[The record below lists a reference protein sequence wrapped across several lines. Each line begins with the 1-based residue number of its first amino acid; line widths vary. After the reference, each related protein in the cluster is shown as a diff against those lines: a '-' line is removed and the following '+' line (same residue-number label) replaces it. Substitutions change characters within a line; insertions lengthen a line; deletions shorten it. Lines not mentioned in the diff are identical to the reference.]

1 MMLVVEDAEST
12 HLPQTVDVYANE
24 FDFDFR
30 VNLTIQLFEPF
41 LLLIHF
47 LLLLLDHWFLVF
59 WNFVWFRWYLLIGL
73 RGISRS
79 CWYGIE
85 KVAPAILHQNFFPR
99 FLFIFWWWTGFL
111 DHRKG
116 EFTRIRRYKLY
127 LKLLL
132 IIIFLLLGIF

>member
-59 WNFVWFRWYLLIGL
+59 
-73 RGISRS
+73 
-79 CWYGIE
+79 
-85 KVAPAILHQNFFPR
+85 
-99 FLFIFWWWTGFL
+99 
-111 DHRKG
+111 
-116 EFTRIRRYKLY
+116 
-127 LKLLL
+127 
-132 IIIFLLLGIF
+132 